1 MPVISLENFVMGLL
15 NISMQAAVIFCIL
28 FLVRAVFS
36 LCRVPKKYTCFLWVI
51 LFVRL
56 LMPVQPE
63 SPVGLWTKGSILS
76 PFVENP
82 GEYFYGT
89 IMEENIYAPE
99 ELQGTGNVDA
109 QKKQQGERGIN
120 TPGEWQDIGGVDE
133 QEKLLGNDVQ
143 TERKADMTR
152 GIWLIMFIVWGMGC
166 LGFLLYGGISCLFL
180 KKKLRCS
187 IKREDNCYLADGIP
201 TAFVKGVF
209 LPKIYLPSEL
219 RGEDLDYVILHER
232 THIKR
237 RDHLVKMAAYL
248 ITCIYWF
255 HPFVWAALI
264 FISKD
269 IELSCDEAVLRE
281 LGEGSRRAYADT
293 LLRLSGG
300 KSYFAGIPLAF
311 GEGDTES
318 RIRHIVRY
326 RKPVAVATVIAV
338 VMLTGLTVCLL
349 TGRTTDGDRDVDFAE
364 TRRDEGAVREA
375 VAASLESINLAES
388 HPDEDGEN
396 NPDSINSRF
405 PEPVELSS
413 GHTVTVTGDV
423 YNIAISID
431 GEAYRMADLCDA
443 VNALRDIREFGK
455 YIVVT
460 GHISPDNSYYGF
472 YSTES
477 KQWEWELIGS
487 LLTWDENWKILE
499 NPIESVIYAE
509 NTGSQGVIR
518 DWKTNM
524 IAVFD
529 LKEEYIYGLKR
540 EGDDITITIVNYE
553 GESRELYFDFRDSF
567 YTLYHW

>member
-1 MPVISLENFVMGLL
+1 MPGIALENFMMGLL
-15 NISMQAAVIFCIL
+15 NISIQAAVIFCVL

-36 LCRVPKKYTCFLWVI
+36 LCRVPKKYTCFLWMI

-63 SPVGLWTKGSILS
+63 SPVGMWTKDSMLS
-76 PFVENP
+76 SFVVNP
-82 GEYFYGT
+82 GGNSYKR
-89 IMEENIYAPE
+89 IVEENIFAPE
-99 ELQGTGNVDA
+99 ESQGTGNMDA
-109 QKKQQGERGIN
+109 QEKQG
-120 TPGEWQDIGGVDE
+120 IGGVDK
-133 QEKLLGNDVQ
+133 QEKFPGRDIQ
-143 TERKADMTR
+143 TERKTDMTR
-152 GIWLIMFIVWGMGC
+152 GIRLLLFIVWGMGC

-187 IKREDNCYLADGIP
+187 VKQGENCYLADDIP
-201 TAFVKGVF
+201 TAFVIGAF
-209 LPKIYLPSEL
+209 SPKIYLPSEL
-219 RGEDLDYVILHER
+219 RGEDLNYVILHER

-237 RDHLVKMAAYL
+237 RDYLVKMAAYL
-248 ITCIYWF
+248 VTCIYWF

-300 KSYFAGIPLAF
+300 KRYFAGVPLAF
-311 GEGDTES
+311 GKGGTES

-326 RKPVAVATVIAV
+326 RKPVAVVAVIAV
-338 VMLTGLTVCLL
+338 LMLTGLTVCML
-349 TGRTTDGDRDVDFAE
+349 TCRPTDGDRGANHAE
-364 TRRDEGAVREA
+364 MHTNEGG
-375 VAASLESINLAES
+375 
-388 HPDEDGEN
+388 EDGG
-396 NPDSINSRF
+396 
-405 PEPVELSS
+405 S
-413 GHTVTVTGDV
+413 GHIVTVTGDV
-423 YNIAISID
+423 YNITISID
-431 GEAYRMADLCDA
+431 GEVYTMEDLCDA
-443 VNALRDIREFGK
+443 VNALTDIREFGK

-487 LLTWDENWKILE
+487 LLTWDENWKTLE
-499 NPIESVIYAE
+499 NPVESVIYAE
-509 NTGSQGVIR
+509 NRGSQGVIR

-553 GESRELYFDFRDSF
+553 GESRELQFDFKDSF